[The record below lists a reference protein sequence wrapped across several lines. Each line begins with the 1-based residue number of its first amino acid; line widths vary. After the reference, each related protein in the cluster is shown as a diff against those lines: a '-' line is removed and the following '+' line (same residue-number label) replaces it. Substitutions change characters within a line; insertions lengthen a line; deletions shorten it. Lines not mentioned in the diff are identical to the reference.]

1 MASADGTMAS
11 TARGA
16 AAAASHRPPPM
27 TLSRLIAGHMRR
39 HWRPYAASAV
49 MLATIAVLTV
59 WIPRQVGH
67 VVDGLVAH
75 RLAGWALAGQLGLLV
90 LAGLVIYLLRV
101 GWRLALYK
109 TAYELGRDLR
119 ARLYAQLT
127 RQGPAFFHAQRT
139 GDLMAL
145 ATNDVDAIEMAAG
158 EALLA
163 AFDGTLTLVLVLGMM
178 TLGID
183 WRLGL
188 AALIPFPF
196 MAYAFWRISER
207 VHAAWADS
215 LTRFSA
221 LNQQVQDSL
230 AGVRTVRALG
240 LVQRSRQEF
249 GGLARSA
256 GEAAFQ
262 AQRWEAMFEPAVGL
276 SLTAAT
282 VIALGM
288 GAWLVGSEQIS
299 IGQLTAFTM
308 YLGQLIWP
316 MFAAGWVL
324 SLLERG
330 RAAWARLQPVLD
342 APEGLVDAGTRD
354 LPADATVR
362 WDDVDFQ
369 YPGMSTPALQQI
381 DLSVAPGRTLGIVGP
396 TGSGKSTLLRLL
408 LRQYEPTRGQVS
420 LGDAPAATLTLAAL
434 RRAVAW
440 VPQEPFLFSAS
451 VADNIA
457 LAQPGATREQV
468 VEVAGL
474 AAVHDDIERLPQGY
488 ETLVGERGVTLS
500 GGQRQRVA
508 IARALLAGSP
518 ILLLD
523 DALSAVDSGTETQ
536 ILDHWR
542 ALRQRHPERCLVVVS
557 HRLSAVME
565 ADEIVVL
572 KQGRIVERGRHEDLL
587 ALGGWYASQWRYQ
600 QLEASL
606 DAA

>member
-1 MASADGTMAS
+1 MS
-11 TARGA
+11 
-16 AAAASHRPPPM
+16 
-27 TLSRLIAGHMRR
+27 LSRLILGHIRG
-39 HWRPYAASAV
+39 HWRPYAASAL
-49 MLATIAVLTV
+49 MLSTIAVLTV

-67 VVDGLVAH
+67 VVDALVSH
-75 RLAGWALAGQLGLLV
+75 RIAGWDLIGQLGLLV
-90 LAGLVIYLLRV
+90 LAGLAIYLLRV
-101 GWRLALYK
+101 GWRLALFR
-109 TAYELGRDLR
+109 TAYELGRQLR
-119 ARLYAQLT
+119 MRLYAQLT
-127 RQGPAFFHAQRT
+127 NQGPAFFHAQRT

-163 AFDGTLTLVLVLGMM
+163 AFDGSLTLILVLGMM
-178 TLGID
+178 TIGVD

-188 AALIPFPF
+188 AALVPFPF
-196 MAYAFWRISER
+196 MAYAFWKISTRIHIASS
-207 VHAAWADS
+207 DS
-215 LTRFSA
+215 LKRFSA

-240 LVQRSRQEF
+240 LVRRSREQF
-249 GGLARSA
+249 GELAREA
-256 GEAAFQ
+256 GDAAYQ

-276 SLTAAT
+276 SLGAAT
-282 VIALGM
+282 VIALGV
-288 GAWLVGSEQIS
+288 GAWLVGTNVIS

-330 RAAWARLQPVLD
+330 RAAWSRLQPVLD
-342 APEGLVDAGTRD
+342 APVGLVDAGTRD
-354 LPADATVR
+354 MPAQADIA
-362 WDDVDFQ
+362 WDRVSFH
-369 YPGMSTPALQQI
+369 YPGMTQAALEDI
-381 DLSVAPGRTLGIVGP
+381 ALTLPPGRTLGIVGA

-408 LRQYEPTRGQVS
+408 LRQYEPDTGSVR
-420 LGDAPAATLTLAAL
+420 LGGLPAPEIRLDAL
-434 RRAVAW
+434 RRALAW

-457 LAQPGATREQV
+457 LARPDATREQIRA
-468 VEVAGL
+468 VAEL
-474 AAVHDDIERLPQGY
+474 AAVHDDIARLPQGY
-488 ETLVGERGVTLS
+488 DTLVGERGVTLS
-500 GGQRQRVA
+500 GGQRQRIA
-508 IARALLAGSP
+508 IARALLAEAP
-518 ILLLD
+518 VLLLD

-542 ALRQRHPERCLVVVS
+542 ELRQRHPERSLAVVS

-572 KQGRIVERGRHEDLL
+572 KQGRIVERGRHDELL
-587 ALGGWYASQWRYQ
+587 ALGGWYAGQWRYQ

>member
-1 MASADGTMAS
+1 MSLT
-11 TARGA
+11 
-16 AAAASHRPPPM
+16 
-27 TLSRLIAGHMRR
+27 RLIAGHIRG
-39 HWRPYAASAV
+39 HWRPYAASAL
-49 MLATIAVLTV
+49 MLSTIAVLTV

-67 VVDGLVAH
+67 VVDALVAH
-75 RLAGWALAGQLGLLV
+75 RLAGWDLIAQLGLLV
-90 LAGLVIYLLRV
+90 LAGLAIYLLRV
-101 GWRLALYK
+101 GWRLALFR
-109 TAYELGRDLR
+109 TAYELGRQLR
-119 ARLYAQLT
+119 TRLYAQLT

-163 AFDGTLTLVLVLGMM
+163 AFDGTLTLILVLGMM
-178 TLGID
+178 TLGVD

-188 AALIPFPF
+188 AALVPFPV
-196 MAYAFWRISER
+196 MAYAFWRISTQ
-207 VHAAWADS
+207 VHLAWSDS
-215 LTRFSA
+215 LSRFSA

-240 LVQRSRQEF
+240 LVRRSRAQF
-249 GGLARSA
+249 GELARDA
-256 GEAAFQ
+256 GAAAYQ

-276 SLTAAT
+276 SLGAAT
-282 VIALGM
+282 VIALGV
-288 GAWLVGSEQIS
+288 GAWLVGTELIT

-330 RAAWARLQPVLD
+330 RAAWSRLQPVLD
-342 APEGLVDAGTRD
+342 APAGLVDTGTREM
-354 LPADATVR
+354 PAHADIA
-362 WDDVDFQ
+362 WDRVSFR
-369 YPGMSTPALQQI
+369 YPGMAQPALEEI
-381 DLSVAPGRTLGIVGP
+381 ALTLPPGRTLGIVGA

-408 LRQYEPTRGQVS
+408 LRQYEPDAGSVR
-420 LGDAPAATLTLAAL
+420 LGGVPAPEIRLDAL
-434 RRAVAW
+434 RRALAW

-457 LAQPGATREQV
+457 LARPDATREQV
-468 VEVAGL
+468 IAVAEL
-474 AAVHDDIERLPQGY
+474 AAVHDDIARLPQGY

-508 IARALLAGSP
+508 IARALLAQAP
-518 ILLLD
+518 VLLLD

-542 ALRQRHPERCLVVVS
+542 ALRRRHPERSLAIVS

-572 KQGRIVERGRHEDLL
+572 RQGRIVERGRHEDLI
-587 ALGGWYASQWRYQ
+587 ALGGWYAGQWRYQ

>member
-1 MASADGTMAS
+1 MSLT
-11 TARGA
+11 
-16 AAAASHRPPPM
+16 
-27 TLSRLIAGHMRR
+27 RLIAGHIRG
-39 HWRPYAASAV
+39 HWRPYAASAL
-49 MLATIAVLTV
+49 MLSTIAVLTV

-67 VVDGLVAH
+67 VVDALVAH
-75 RLAGWALAGQLGLLV
+75 RLAGWDLIAQLGLLV
-90 LAGLVIYLLRV
+90 LAGLAIYLLRV
-101 GWRLALYK
+101 GWRLALFR
-109 TAYELGRDLR
+109 TAYELGRQLR
-119 ARLYAQLT
+119 TRLYAQLT

-163 AFDGTLTLVLVLGMM
+163 AFDGTLTLILVLGMM
-178 TLGID
+178 TIGVD

-188 AALIPFPF
+188 AALVPFPV
-196 MAYAFWRISER
+196 MAYAFWRISTQ
-207 VHAAWADS
+207 VHVAWSDS
-215 LTRFSA
+215 LSRFSA

-240 LVQRSRQEF
+240 LVRRSRAQF
-249 GGLARSA
+249 GELARNA
-256 GEAAFQ
+256 GAAAYQ

-276 SLTAAT
+276 SLGAAT
-282 VIALGM
+282 VIALGV
-288 GAWLVGSEQIS
+288 GAWLVGTELIT

-330 RAAWARLQPVLD
+330 RAAWSRLQPVLD
-342 APEGLVDAGTRD
+342 APAGLVDTGTREM
-354 LPADATVR
+354 PAHADIA
-362 WDDVDFQ
+362 WDRVSFR
-369 YPGMSTPALQQI
+369 YPGMAQPALEEI
-381 DLSVAPGRTLGIVGP
+381 ALTLPPGRTLGIVGA

-408 LRQYEPTRGQVS
+408 LRQYEPDAGSVR
-420 LGDAPAATLTLAAL
+420 LGGVPAPEIRLDAL
-434 RRAVAW
+434 RRALAW

-457 LAQPGATREQV
+457 LARPDATREQV
-468 VEVAGL
+468 IAVAEL
-474 AAVHDDIERLPQGY
+474 AAVHDDIARLPQGY

-508 IARALLAGSP
+508 IARALLAQAP
-518 ILLLD
+518 VLLLD

-542 ALRQRHPERCLVVVS
+542 ALRRRHPERSLAIVS

-572 KQGRIVERGRHEDLL
+572 RQGRIVERGRHEDLL
-587 ALGGWYASQWRYQ
+587 ALGGWYAGQWRYQ

>member
-1 MASADGTMAS
+1 MSS
-11 TARGA
+11 
-16 AAAASHRPPPM
+16 S
-27 TLSRLIAGHMRR
+27 LSRLILGHIRG
-39 HWRPYAASAV
+39 HWRPYAASAL
-49 MLATIAVLTV
+49 MLSTIAVLTV

-67 VVDGLVAH
+67 VVDALVSH
-75 RLAGWALAGQLGLLV
+75 RLAGWHLIGQLGLLV
-90 LAGLVIYLLRV
+90 LAGLAIYLLRV
-101 GWRLALYK
+101 GWRLALFR
-109 TAYELGRDLR
+109 TAYELGRQLR
-119 ARLYAQLT
+119 MRLYAQLT
-127 RQGPAFFHAQRT
+127 NQGPAFFHAQRT

-163 AFDGTLTLVLVLGMM
+163 AFDGSLTLVLVLGMM
-178 TLGID
+178 TISVD

-188 AALIPFPF
+188 AALVPFPL
-196 MAYAFWRISER
+196 MAYAFWRISSR
-207 VHAAWADS
+207 IHVASADS
-215 LTRFSA
+215 LKRFST

-240 LVQRSRQEF
+240 LVRRSREQF
-249 GGLARSA
+249 GELAREA
-256 GEAAFQ
+256 GDAAYQ

-276 SLTAAT
+276 SLGAAT
-282 VIALGM
+282 VIALGV
-288 GAWLVGSEQIS
+288 GAWLVGTDVIS

-330 RAAWARLQPVLD
+330 RAAWSRLQPVLD
-342 APEGLVDAGTRD
+342 APVSLVDTGTREVPAHAD
-354 LPADATVR
+354 LA
-362 WDDVDFQ
+362 WDQVSFR
-369 YPGMSTPALQQI
+369 YPGMAQSTLEDIALT
-381 DLSVAPGRTLGIVGP
+381 LPPGRTLGIVGA

-408 LRQYEPTRGQVS
+408 LRQYEPDAGTVR
-420 LGDAPAATLTLAAL
+420 LGGIPAPEIRLAAL
-434 RRAVAW
+434 RRTLAW

-457 LAQPGATREQV
+457 LARPDATREQIRA
-468 VEVAGL
+468 VAEL
-474 AAVHDDIERLPQGY
+474 AAVHDDITRLPQAY
-488 ETLVGERGVTLS
+488 DTLVGERGVTLS
-500 GGQRQRVA
+500 GGQRQRIA
-508 IARALLAGSP
+508 IARALLAEAP
-518 ILLLD
+518 VLLLD

-542 ALRQRHPERCLVVVS
+542 ALRQRHPERSLAVVS

-572 KQGRIVERGRHEDLL
+572 KQGRIVERGRHDELL
-587 ALGGWYASQWRYQ
+587 ALGGWYAGQWRYQ

>member
-1 MASADGTMAS
+1 MSLT
-11 TARGA
+11 
-16 AAAASHRPPPM
+16 
-27 TLSRLIAGHMRR
+27 RLIAGHIRG
-39 HWRPYAASAV
+39 HWRPYAASAL
-49 MLATIAVLTV
+49 MLSTIAVLTV

-67 VVDGLVAH
+67 VVDALVAH
-75 RLAGWALAGQLGLLV
+75 RLAGWDLIAQLGLLV
-90 LAGLVIYLLRV
+90 LAGLAIYLLRV
-101 GWRLALYK
+101 GWRLALFR
-109 TAYELGRDLR
+109 TAYELGRQLR
-119 ARLYAQLT
+119 TRLYAQLT

-163 AFDGTLTLVLVLGMM
+163 AFDGTLTLILVLGMM
-178 TLGID
+178 TIGVD

-188 AALIPFPF
+188 AALVPFPF
-196 MAYAFWRISER
+196 MAYAFWRISTQ
-207 VHAAWADS
+207 VHVAWSDS
-215 LTRFSA
+215 LSRFSA

-240 LVQRSRQEF
+240 LVRRSRAQF
-249 GGLARSA
+249 GELARDA
-256 GEAAFQ
+256 GTAAYQ

-276 SLTAAT
+276 SLGAAT
-282 VIALGM
+282 VIALGV
-288 GAWLVGSEQIS
+288 GAWLVGTELIT

-330 RAAWARLQPVLD
+330 RAAWSRLQPVLD
-342 APEGLVDAGTRD
+342 APAGLVDTGTREM
-354 LPADATVR
+354 PAHADIA
-362 WDDVDFQ
+362 WDRVSFR
-369 YPGMSTPALQQI
+369 YPGMAQPALEEI
-381 DLSVAPGRTLGIVGP
+381 ALTLPPGRTLGIVGA

-408 LRQYEPTRGQVS
+408 LRQYEPDAGSVR
-420 LGDAPAATLTLAAL
+420 LGGVPAPEIRLDAL
-434 RRAVAW
+434 RRALAW

-457 LAQPGATREQV
+457 LARPDATREQV
-468 VEVAGL
+468 IAVAEL
-474 AAVHDDIERLPQGY
+474 AAVHDDIARLPQGY

-508 IARALLAGSP
+508 IARALLAQAP
-518 ILLLD
+518 VLLLD

-542 ALRQRHPERCLVVVS
+542 ALRRRHPERSLAIVS

-572 KQGRIVERGRHEDLL
+572 RQGRIVERGRHEDLI
-587 ALGGWYASQWRYQ
+587 ALSGWYAGQWRYQ

>member
-1 MASADGTMAS
+1 MSS
-11 TARGA
+11 
-16 AAAASHRPPPM
+16 S
-27 TLSRLIAGHMRR
+27 LSRLILGHIRG
-39 HWRPYAASAV
+39 HWRPYAASAL
-49 MLATIAVLTV
+49 MLSTIAVFTV

-67 VVDGLVAH
+67 VVDALVSH
-75 RLAGWALAGQLGLLV
+75 RLAGWDLVGQLGLLV
-90 LAGLVIYLLRV
+90 LAGLAIYLLRV
-101 GWRLALYK
+101 GWRLALFR
-109 TAYELGRDLR
+109 TAYELGRQLR
-119 ARLYAQLT
+119 MRLYAQLT
-127 RQGPAFFHAQRT
+127 NQGPAFFHAQRT

-163 AFDGTLTLVLVLGMM
+163 AFDGSLTLVLVLGMM
-178 TLGID
+178 TISVD

-188 AALIPFPF
+188 AALVPFPL
-196 MAYAFWRISER
+196 MAYAFWRISSR
-207 VHAAWADS
+207 IHVASADS
-215 LTRFSA
+215 LKRFST

-240 LVQRSRQEF
+240 LVRRSREQF
-249 GGLARSA
+249 GELAREA
-256 GEAAFQ
+256 GDASFQ

-276 SLTAAT
+276 SLGAAT
-282 VIALGM
+282 VITLGV
-288 GAWLVGSEQIS
+288 GAWLVGTNVIS

-330 RAAWARLQPVLD
+330 RAAWSRLQPVLD
-342 APEGLVDAGTRD
+342 APVSLVDTGTRD
-354 LPADATVR
+354 LPAIADIA
-362 WDDVDFQ
+362 WDRVSFR
-369 YPGMSTPALQQI
+369 YPGMAQPTLEDIALT
-381 DLSVAPGRTLGIVGP
+381 LPPGRTLGIVGA

-408 LRQYEPTRGQVS
+408 LRQYEPDAGAVR
-420 LGDAPAATLTLAAL
+420 LGGIAAPEIRLAAL
-434 RRAVAW
+434 RRTLAW

-457 LAQPGATREQV
+457 LARPDATREQIRA
-468 VEVAGL
+468 VAEL
-474 AAVHDDIERLPQGY
+474 AAVHDDITRLPQAY
-488 ETLVGERGVTLS
+488 DTLVGERGVTLS
-500 GGQRQRVA
+500 GGQRQRIA
-508 IARALLAGSP
+508 IARALLAEAP
-518 ILLLD
+518 VLLLD

-542 ALRQRHPERCLVVVS
+542 ELRALHPERSLAVVS

-572 KQGRIVERGRHEDLL
+572 KQGRIVERGRHDELL
-587 ALGGWYASQWRYQ
+587 ALGGWYAGQWRYQ

>member
-1 MASADGTMAS
+1 MSLT
-11 TARGA
+11 
-16 AAAASHRPPPM
+16 
-27 TLSRLIAGHMRR
+27 RLIVGHIRG
-39 HWRPYAASAV
+39 HWRPYVASAL

-59 WIPRQVGH
+59 WIPRHVGH
-67 VVDGLVAH
+67 VVDLLVS
-75 RLAGWALAGQLGLLV
+75 RRIGGWELIGQLGLLV
-90 LAGLVIYLLRV
+90 LAGLAIYLLRV
-101 GWRLALYK
+101 GWRLALFA
-109 TAYELGRDLR
+109 TAYELGRQLR
-119 ARLYAQLT
+119 TRLYATLT
-127 RQGPAFFHAQRT
+127 RQGPAFFHSHAT

-163 AFDGTLTLVLVLGMM
+163 AFDGTLTLILVLGMM

-196 MAYAFWRISER
+196 MAYAFWRISNH
-207 VHAAWADS
+207 VHVAWADS
-215 LTRFSA
+215 LKRFSA

-240 LVQRSRQEF
+240 LIRRSREQF
-249 GGLARSA
+249 GELAREA
-256 GEAAFQ
+256 GGAAYQ
-262 AQRWEAMFEPAVGL
+262 AQRWEAMFEPTVGL
-276 SLTAAT
+276 SLSAAT
-282 VIALGM
+282 VIALGA
-288 GAWLVGSEQIS
+288 GAWLVGTNVIS

-330 RAAWARLQPVLD
+330 RAAWTRLHPVLE
-342 APEGLVDAGTRD
+342 APDGLVDTGTRD
-354 LPADATVR
+354 MPAQADISWDAVSFR
-362 WDDVDFQ
+362 
-369 YPGMSTPALQQI
+369 YPGMTQPALEDI
-381 DLSVAPGRTLGIVGP
+381 TLTLAPGRTLGIVGA

-408 LRQYEPTRGQVS
+408 LRQYEPSAGTVR
-420 LGDAPAATLTLAAL
+420 LGGVPAGEIRLDAL
-434 RRAVAW
+434 RRALAW

-457 LAQPGATREQV
+457 LARPDATREQV
-468 VEVAGL
+468 MEMAEL
-474 AAVHDDIERLPQGY
+474 AAVHEDIARLPQGY
-488 ETLVGERGVTLS
+488 DTLVGERGVTLS

-508 IARALLAGSP
+508 IARALLAGAP

-536 ILDHWR
+536 ILEHWR
-542 ALRQRHPERCLVVVS
+542 ELRQRHPERSLAVVS
-557 HRLSAVME
+557 HRLSAVMD

-572 KQGRIVERGRHEDLL
+572 KQGRIVERGRHDELI
-587 ALGGWYASQWRYQ
+587 ARGGWYAGQWRYQ

>member
-1 MASADGTMAS
+1 MSS
-11 TARGA
+11 
-16 AAAASHRPPPM
+16 S
-27 TLSRLIAGHMRR
+27 LSRLILGHIRG
-39 HWRPYAASAV
+39 HWRPYAASAL
-49 MLATIAVLTV
+49 MLSTIAVLTV

-67 VVDGLVAH
+67 VVDALVSH
-75 RLAGWALAGQLGLLV
+75 RIAGWDLVGQLGLLV
-90 LAGLVIYLLRV
+90 LAGLAIYLLRV
-101 GWRLALYK
+101 GWRLALFR
-109 TAYELGRDLR
+109 TAYELGRQLR
-119 ARLYAQLT
+119 MRLYAQLT
-127 RQGPAFFHAQRT
+127 NQGPAFFHAQRT

-163 AFDGTLTLVLVLGMM
+163 AFDGSLTLVLVLGMM
-178 TLGID
+178 TISVD

-188 AALIPFPF
+188 AALVPFPL
-196 MAYAFWRISER
+196 MAYAFWRISTR
-207 VHAAWADS
+207 IHVASADS
-215 LTRFSA
+215 LKRFSA

-240 LVQRSRQEF
+240 LVRRSREQF
-249 GGLARSA
+249 GELAREA
-256 GEAAFQ
+256 GDASFQ

-276 SLTAAT
+276 SLGAAT
-282 VIALGM
+282 VIALGV
-288 GAWLVGSEQIS
+288 GAWLVGTNVIS

-330 RAAWARLQPVLD
+330 RAAWSRLQPVLD
-342 APEGLVDAGTRD
+342 APASLVDTGMRD
-354 LPADATVR
+354 LPADADIA
-362 WDDVDFQ
+362 WDRVSFR
-369 YPGMSTPALQQI
+369 YPGMAQPTLEDIALT
-381 DLSVAPGRTLGIVGP
+381 LPPGRTLGIVGA

-408 LRQYEPTRGQVS
+408 LRQYEPDAGAVR
-420 LGDAPAATLTLAAL
+420 LGGVPAPEIRLAAL
-434 RRAVAW
+434 RRALAW

-457 LAQPGATREQV
+457 LARPDATREQIRA
-468 VEVAGL
+468 VAEL
-474 AAVHDDIERLPQGY
+474 AAVHDDSARLPQAY
-488 ETLVGERGVTLS
+488 DTLVGERGVTLS
-500 GGQRQRVA
+500 GGQRQRIA
-508 IARALLAGSP
+508 IARALLAEAP
-518 ILLLD
+518 VLLLD

-542 ALRQRHPERCLVVVS
+542 ELRQRHPERSLAVVS

-572 KQGRIVERGRHEDLL
+572 KQGRIVERGRHDELL
-587 ALGGWYASQWRYQ
+587 ALGGWYAGQWRYQ

>member
-1 MASADGTMAS
+1 MSS
-11 TARGA
+11 
-16 AAAASHRPPPM
+16 S
-27 TLSRLIAGHMRR
+27 LSRLILGHIRG
-39 HWRPYAASAV
+39 HWRPYAASAL
-49 MLATIAVLTV
+49 MLSTIAVLTV

-67 VVDGLVAH
+67 VVDALVLH
-75 RLAGWALAGQLGLLV
+75 RLAGWDLAGQLGLLV
-90 LAGLVIYLLRV
+90 LAGLAIYLLRV
-101 GWRLALYK
+101 GWRLALFR
-109 TAYELGRDLR
+109 TAYELGRQLR
-119 ARLYAQLT
+119 MRLYAQLT
-127 RQGPAFFHAQRT
+127 NQGPAFFHAQRT

-145 ATNDVDAIEMAAG
+145 ASNDVDAIEMAAG

-163 AFDGTLTLVLVLGMM
+163 AFDGSLTLILVLGMM
-178 TLGID
+178 TISVD

-188 AALIPFPF
+188 AALVPFPL
-196 MAYAFWRISER
+196 MAYAFWRISSR
-207 VHAAWADS
+207 IHVASADS
-215 LTRFSA
+215 LKRFST

-240 LVQRSRQEF
+240 LVRRSREQF
-249 GGLARSA
+249 GELAREA
-256 GEAAFQ
+256 GDAAFQ

-276 SLTAAT
+276 SLGAAT
-282 VIALGM
+282 VIALGV
-288 GAWLVGSEQIS
+288 GAWLVGTDAIS

-330 RAAWARLQPVLD
+330 RAAWSRLHPVLE
-342 APEGLVDAGTRD
+342 APVGLVDTGTRD
-354 LPADATVR
+354 MPPHADIT
-362 WDDVDFQ
+362 WDRVSFR
-369 YPGMSTPALQQI
+369 YPGVTQPTLEDIALT
-381 DLSVAPGRTLGIVGP
+381 LPPGRTLGIVGA

-408 LRQYEPTRGQVS
+408 LRQYEPDAGAVR
-420 LGDAPAATLTLAAL
+420 LGGLPAPEIRLDAL
-434 RRAVAW
+434 RRTLAW

-451 VADNIA
+451 IADNIA
-457 LAQPGATREQV
+457 LARPDATREQV
-468 VEVAGL
+468 LAVAEL
-474 AAVHDDIERLPQGY
+474 AAVHEDIARLPQGY

-508 IARALLAGSP
+508 IARALLAEAP
-518 ILLLD
+518 VLLLD

-542 ALRQRHPERCLVVVS
+542 ELRQRHPERSLAVVS

-572 KQGRIVERGRHEDLL
+572 KQGRIVERGRHEELL
-587 ALGGWYASQWRYQ
+587 ALGGWYAGQWRYQ

>member
-1 MASADGTMAS
+1 MSS
-11 TARGA
+11 
-16 AAAASHRPPPM
+16 S
-27 TLSRLIAGHMRR
+27 LSRLIVGHIRG
-39 HWRPYAASAV
+39 HWRPYAASAL
-49 MLATIAVLTV
+49 MLSTIAVLTV

-67 VVDGLVAH
+67 VVDALVSH
-75 RLAGWALAGQLGLLV
+75 RLAGWDLIGQLGLLV
-90 LAGLVIYLLRV
+90 LAGLAIYLLRV
-101 GWRLALYK
+101 GWRLALFR
-109 TAYELGRDLR
+109 TAYELGRQLR
-119 ARLYAQLT
+119 MRLYAQLT
-127 RQGPAFFHAQRT
+127 NQGPAFFHAQRT

-163 AFDGTLTLVLVLGMM
+163 AFDGSLTLILVLGMM
-178 TLGID
+178 TIGVD

-188 AALIPFPF
+188 AALVPFPF
-196 MAYAFWRISER
+196 MAYAFWRISTR
-207 VHAAWADS
+207 IHVASSDT
-215 LTRFSA
+215 LKRFSA

-240 LVQRSRQEF
+240 LVRRSREQF
-249 GGLARSA
+249 GDLARDA
-256 GEAAFQ
+256 GDAAYQ

-276 SLTAAT
+276 SLGAAT
-282 VIALGM
+282 VIALGV
-288 GAWLVGSEQIS
+288 GAWLVGTDVIS

-330 RAAWARLQPVLD
+330 RAAWSRLQPVLD
-342 APEGLVDAGTRD
+342 APVSLVNTGTSDVPAHAGITWEHVSFR
-354 LPADATVR
+354 
-362 WDDVDFQ
+362 
-369 YPGMSTPALQQI
+369 YPGMTQPTLEDIALT
-381 DLSVAPGRTLGIVGP
+381 LPPGRTLGIVGA

-408 LRQYEPTRGQVS
+408 LRQYEPDAGTVR
-420 LGDAPAATLTLAAL
+420 LGGIPAPQIRLEAL
-434 RRAVAW
+434 RRALAW

-457 LAQPGATREQV
+457 LARPDATREQILA
-468 VEVAGL
+468 VAEL
-474 AAVHDDIERLPQGY
+474 AAVHDDIARLPLGY
-488 ETLVGERGVTLS
+488 DTLVGERGVTLS
-500 GGQRQRVA
+500 GGQRQRIA
-508 IARALLAGSP
+508 IARALLAEAP
-518 ILLLD
+518 VLLLD

-542 ALRQRHPERCLVVVS
+542 ELRQRHPERSLAVVS

-572 KQGRIVERGRHEDLL
+572 KQGRIVERGRHEELL
-587 ALGGWYASQWRYQ
+587 TLGGWYAGQWRYQ

>member
-1 MASADGTMAS
+1 MRRHMSAAMSLT
-11 TARGA
+11 
-16 AAAASHRPPPM
+16 
-27 TLSRLIAGHMRR
+27 RLIAGHIRG
-39 HWRPYAASAV
+39 HWRPYVASAL
-49 MLATIAVLTV
+49 MLSTIAVLTV

-67 VVDGLVAH
+67 VVDALVAH
-75 RLAGWALAGQLGLLV
+75 RLAGWDLIRQLGLLV
-90 LAGLVIYLLRV
+90 LAGAAIYLLRV
-101 GWRLALYK
+101 GWRLALFR
-109 TAYELGRDLR
+109 TAYELGRQLR
-119 ARLYAQLT
+119 TRLYAQLT

-163 AFDGTLTLVLVLGMM
+163 AFDGTLTLILVLGMM
-178 TLGID
+178 TISVD

-188 AALIPFPF
+188 AALVPFPF
-196 MAYAFWRISER
+196 MAYAFWRISSRIHVASAE
-207 VHAAWADS
+207 S
-215 LTRFSA
+215 LKRFST

-240 LVQRSRQEF
+240 LVRRSREQF
-249 GGLARSA
+249 GELARDA
-256 GEAAFQ
+256 GAAAYQ

-276 SLTAAT
+276 SLGAAT

-288 GAWLVGSEQIS
+288 GAWLVGTNLIS

-330 RAAWARLQPVLD
+330 RAAWTRLQPVLD
-342 APEGLVDAGTRD
+342 APAGLVDTGTRD
-354 LPADATVR
+354 VPSHAELH
-362 WDDVDFQ
+362 WDQVSFR
-369 YPGMSTPALQQI
+369 YPGMTQPALEDI
-381 DLSVAPGRTLGIVGP
+381 ALTLPPGRTLGIVGA

-408 LRQYEPTRGQVS
+408 LRQYEPDAGTVR
-420 LGDAPAATLTLAAL
+420 LGGVPAPEIRLDAL
-434 RRAVAW
+434 RRALAW

-457 LAQPGATREQV
+457 LARPEATRDEILA
-468 VEVAGL
+468 VAEL
-474 AAVHDDIERLPQGY
+474 AAVHEDILRLPQGY
-488 ETLVGERGVTLS
+488 DTLVGERGVTLS

-508 IARALLAGSP
+508 IARALLAGAP

-542 ALRQRHPERCLVVVS
+542 ELRARHPERSLAVVS

-572 KQGRIVERGRHEDLL
+572 RQGRIVERGRHEALL

>member
-1 MASADGTMAS
+1 MSS
-11 TARGA
+11 
-16 AAAASHRPPPM
+16 
-27 TLSRLIAGHMRR
+27 TLSRLILGHIRG
-39 HWRPYAASAV
+39 HWRPYAASAL
-49 MLATIAVLTV
+49 MLSTIAVLTV

-67 VVDGLVAH
+67 VVDALVAH
-75 RLAGWALAGQLGLLV
+75 RLAGWDLVGQLGLLV
-90 LAGLVIYLLRV
+90 LAGLAIYLLRV
-101 GWRLALYK
+101 GWRLALFR
-109 TAYELGRDLR
+109 TAYELGRQLR
-119 ARLYAQLT
+119 MRLYAQLT
-127 RQGPAFFHAQRT
+127 NQGPAFFHAQRT

-163 AFDGTLTLVLVLGMM
+163 AFDGSLTLILVLGMM
-178 TLGID
+178 TISVD

-188 AALIPFPF
+188 AALVPFPL
-196 MAYAFWRISER
+196 MAYAFWRISSR
-207 VHAAWADS
+207 IHVASADS
-215 LTRFSA
+215 LKRFST

-240 LVQRSRQEF
+240 LVRRSREQF
-249 GGLARSA
+249 GELAREA
-256 GEAAFQ
+256 GDASFQ

-276 SLTAAT
+276 SLGAAT
-282 VIALGM
+282 VIALGV
-288 GAWLVGSEQIS
+288 GAWLVGANVIS

-330 RAAWARLQPVLD
+330 RAAWSRLQPVLD
-342 APEGLVDAGTRD
+342 APVSLVDTGHRD
-354 LPADATVR
+354 LPAHADIA
-362 WDDVDFQ
+362 WDRVAFR
-369 YPGMSTPALQQI
+369 YPGMSQPTLEDIALT
-381 DLSVAPGRTLGIVGP
+381 LPPGRTLGIVGA

-408 LRQYEPTRGQVS
+408 LRQYDPDAGTVR
-420 LGDAPAATLTLAAL
+420 LGGIPAPEIRLAAL
-434 RRAVAW
+434 RRTLAW

-457 LAQPGATREQV
+457 LARPDATREQIRA
-468 VEVAGL
+468 VAEL
-474 AAVHDDIERLPQGY
+474 AAVHDDIARLPQAY
-488 ETLVGERGVTLS
+488 DTLVGERGVTLS
-500 GGQRQRVA
+500 GGQRQRIA
-508 IARALLAGSP
+508 IARALLAEAP
-518 ILLLD
+518 VLLLD

-542 ALRQRHPERCLVVVS
+542 ELRQRHPERSLAVVS

-572 KQGRIVERGRHEDLL
+572 KQGRIVERGRHDELL
-587 ALGGWYASQWRYQ
+587 ALGGWYAGQWRYQ

>member
-1 MASADGTMAS
+1 MSS
-11 TARGA
+11 
-16 AAAASHRPPPM
+16 
-27 TLSRLIAGHMRR
+27 TLSRLILGHIRG
-39 HWRPYAASAV
+39 HWRPYAASAL
-49 MLATIAVLTV
+49 MLSTIAVLTV

-67 VVDGLVAH
+67 VVDALVAH
-75 RLAGWALAGQLGLLV
+75 RLAGWDLVGQLGLLV
-90 LAGLVIYLLRV
+90 LAGLAIYLLRV
-101 GWRLALYK
+101 GWRLALFR
-109 TAYELGRDLR
+109 TAYELGRQLR
-119 ARLYAQLT
+119 MRLYAQLT
-127 RQGPAFFHAQRT
+127 NQGPAFFHAQRT

-163 AFDGTLTLVLVLGMM
+163 AFDGSLTLILVLGMM
-178 TLGID
+178 TISVD

-188 AALIPFPF
+188 AALVPFPL
-196 MAYAFWRISER
+196 MAYAFWRISSR
-207 VHAAWADS
+207 IHVASADS
-215 LTRFSA
+215 LKRFST

-240 LVQRSRQEF
+240 LVRRSREQF
-249 GGLARSA
+249 GELAREA
-256 GEAAFQ
+256 GDASFQ

-276 SLTAAT
+276 SLGAAT
-282 VIALGM
+282 VIALGV
-288 GAWLVGSEQIS
+288 GAWLVGANVIS

-330 RAAWARLQPVLD
+330 RAAWSRLQPVLD
-342 APEGLVDAGTRD
+342 APVSLVDTGHRD
-354 LPADATVR
+354 LPAHADIA
-362 WDDVDFQ
+362 WDRVAFR
-369 YPGMSTPALQQI
+369 YPGMSQPTLEDIALT
-381 DLSVAPGRTLGIVGP
+381 LPPGRTLGIVGA

-408 LRQYEPTRGQVS
+408 LRQYEPDAGTVR
-420 LGDAPAATLTLAAL
+420 LGGIPAPEIRLAAL
-434 RRAVAW
+434 RRTLAW

-457 LAQPGATREQV
+457 LARPDATREQIRA
-468 VEVAGL
+468 VAEL
-474 AAVHDDIERLPQGY
+474 AAVHDDIARLPQAY
-488 ETLVGERGVTLS
+488 DTLVGERGVTLS
-500 GGQRQRVA
+500 GGQRQRIA
-508 IARALLAGSP
+508 IARALLAEAP
-518 ILLLD
+518 VLLLD

-542 ALRQRHPERCLVVVS
+542 ELRQRHPERSLAVVS

-572 KQGRIVERGRHEDLL
+572 KQGRIVERGRHDELL
-587 ALGGWYASQWRYQ
+587 ALGGWYAGQWRYQ

>member
-1 MASADGTMAS
+1 MSS
-11 TARGA
+11 
-16 AAAASHRPPPM
+16 S
-27 TLSRLIAGHMRR
+27 LSRLILGHIRG
-39 HWRPYAASAV
+39 HWRPYAASAL
-49 MLATIAVLTV
+49 MLSTIAVLTV

-67 VVDGLVAH
+67 VVDALVSH
-75 RLAGWALAGQLGLLV
+75 RIAGWDLLGQLGLLV
-90 LAGLVIYLLRV
+90 LAGLSIYLLRV
-101 GWRLALYK
+101 GWRLALFR
-109 TAYELGRDLR
+109 TAYELGRQLR
-119 ARLYAQLT
+119 MRLYAQLT
-127 RQGPAFFHAQRT
+127 NQGPTFFHAQRT

-163 AFDGTLTLVLVLGMM
+163 AFDGSLTLVLVLGMM
-178 TLGID
+178 TISVD

-188 AALIPFPF
+188 AALVPFPL
-196 MAYAFWRISER
+196 MAYAFWRISSR
-207 VHAAWADS
+207 IHVASADS
-215 LTRFSA
+215 LKRFST

-240 LVQRSRQEF
+240 LVRRSREQF
-249 GGLARSA
+249 GELAREA
-256 GEAAFQ
+256 GDASFQ

-276 SLTAAT
+276 SLGAAT
-282 VIALGM
+282 VIALGA
-288 GAWLVGSEQIS
+288 GAWLVGTNVIS

-330 RAAWARLQPVLD
+330 RAAWSRLQPVLD
-342 APEGLVDAGTRD
+342 APVSLVDTGTTD
-354 LPADATVR
+354 VPAHADIT
-362 WDDVDFQ
+362 WDHVSFH
-369 YPGMSTPALQQI
+369 YPGMTKAALEDI
-381 DLSVAPGRTLGIVGP
+381 ALTLPPGRTLGIVGA

-408 LRQYEPTRGQVS
+408 LRQYEPDSGTVR
-420 LGDAPAATLTLAAL
+420 LGGVPAPEIRLDAL
-434 RRAVAW
+434 RRTLAW

-457 LAQPGATREQV
+457 LARPDATREQV
-468 VEVAGL
+468 LAVAGL
-474 AAVHDDIERLPQGY
+474 AAVHDDITRLPQGY

-508 IARALLAGSP
+508 IARALLAEAP
-518 ILLLD
+518 VLLLD

-542 ALRQRHPERCLVVVS
+542 ELRQRHPERSLAVVS

-572 KQGRIVERGRHEDLL
+572 KQGRIVERGRHDELL
-587 ALGGWYASQWRYQ
+587 ALGGWYAGQWRYQ

>member
-1 MASADGTMAS
+1 MSLT
-11 TARGA
+11 
-16 AAAASHRPPPM
+16 
-27 TLSRLIAGHMRR
+27 RLIAGHIRG
-39 HWRPYAASAV
+39 HWRPYAASAL
-49 MLATIAVLTV
+49 MLSTIAVLTV

-67 VVDGLVAH
+67 VVDALVAH
-75 RLAGWALAGQLGLLV
+75 RLAGWDLIAQLGLLV
-90 LAGLVIYLLRV
+90 LAGLAIYLLRV
-101 GWRLALYK
+101 GWRLALFR
-109 TAYELGRDLR
+109 TAYELGRQLR
-119 ARLYAQLT
+119 TRLYAQLT

-163 AFDGTLTLVLVLGMM
+163 AFDGSLTLILVLGMM
-178 TLGID
+178 TIGVD

-188 AALIPFPF
+188 AALVPFPF
-196 MAYAFWRISER
+196 MAYAFWRISTQ
-207 VHAAWADS
+207 VHKAWSDS
-215 LTRFSA
+215 LSRFSA

-240 LVQRSRQEF
+240 LVRRSREQF
-249 GGLARSA
+249 GELARDA
-256 GEAAFQ
+256 GAAAYQ

-276 SLTAAT
+276 SLGAAT
-282 VIALGM
+282 VIALGV
-288 GAWLVGSEQIS
+288 GAWLVGTERIS

-330 RAAWARLQPVLD
+330 RAAWTRLQPVLD
-342 APEGLVDAGTRD
+342 APAGLVDTGTREMPAHAD
-354 LPADATVR
+354 LA
-362 WDDVDFQ
+362 WDQVSFQ
-369 YPGMSTPALQQI
+369 YPGMSHPALQDI
-381 DLSVAPGRTLGIVGP
+381 VLTLPPGRTLGIVGA

-408 LRQYEPTRGQVS
+408 LRQYEPDAGAVR
-420 LGDAPAATLTLAAL
+420 LGGVPAPEIRLDAL
-434 RRAVAW
+434 RRGLAW

-457 LAQPGATREQV
+457 LARPDATREQILA
-468 VEVAGL
+468 VAEL
-474 AAVHDDIERLPQGY
+474 AAVHDDIARLPQGY
-488 ETLVGERGVTLS
+488 DTLVGERGVTLS

-508 IARALLAGSP
+508 IARALLAQAP
-518 ILLLD
+518 VLLLD

-542 ALRQRHPERCLVVVS
+542 ELRERHPERSLAIVS

-572 KQGRIVERGRHEDLL
+572 KQGRIVERGRHEDLI
-587 ALGGWYASQWRYQ
+587 ALGGWYAGQWRYQ

>member
-1 MASADGTMAS
+1 MSLT
-11 TARGA
+11 
-16 AAAASHRPPPM
+16 
-27 TLSRLIAGHMRR
+27 RLIAGHIRG
-39 HWRPYAASAV
+39 HWRPYAASAL
-49 MLATIAVLTV
+49 MLSTIAILTV

-67 VVDGLVAH
+67 VVDALVAH
-75 RLAGWALAGQLGLLV
+75 RIAGWDLLRELGLLV

-101 GWRLALYK
+101 GWRLALYR
-109 TAYELGRDLR
+109 TAYELGRQLR
-119 ARLYAQLT
+119 TRLYAQLT
-127 RQGPAFFHAQRT
+127 RQGPTFFHAQRT

-163 AFDGTLTLVLVLGMM
+163 AFDGSLTLMLVLAMM

-188 AALIPFPF
+188 AALIPFPL
-196 MAYAFWRISER
+196 MAYAFWRISNH
-207 VHAAWADS
+207 VHVASADS
-215 LTRFSA
+215 LKRFSS

-240 LVQRSRQEF
+240 LVGRSRAQFSELAQE
-249 GGLARSA
+249 A
-256 GEAAFQ
+256 GTATFQ

-282 VIALGM
+282 VIALGV
-288 GAWLVGSEQIS
+288 GAWLVGTNVIS

-330 RAAWARLQPVLD
+330 RAAWSRLHPVLE
-342 APEGLVDAGTRD
+342 APPGLVDTGTRD
-354 LPADATVR
+354 VPAQADIA
-362 WDDVDFQ
+362 WDSIDFH
-369 YPGMSTPALQQI
+369 YPGMSRPALRDIQ
-381 DLSVAPGRTLGIVGP
+381 LALAPGRTLGIVGA

-408 LRQYEPTRGQVS
+408 LRQYEPNVGTVRVGG
-420 LGDAPAATLTLAAL
+420 LAAPEIRLEAL
-434 RRAVAW
+434 RRALAW

-451 VADNIA
+451 VAENIA
-457 LAQPGATREQV
+457 LARPEATREQIM
-468 VEVAGL
+468 EMAEL
-474 AAVHDDIERLPQGY
+474 AAVHDDIAQLPQGY
-488 ETLVGERGVTLS
+488 DTLVGERGVTLS

-508 IARALLAGSP
+508 IARALLAGAP
-518 ILLLD
+518 VLLLD

-542 ALRQRHPERCLVVVS
+542 ALRLRHPERSLVVVS

-565 ADEIVVL
+565 ADEVVVL
-572 KQGRIVERGRHEDLL
+572 REGRIVERGRHEDLL

>member
-1 MASADGTMAS
+1 MSLT
-11 TARGA
+11 
-16 AAAASHRPPPM
+16 
-27 TLSRLIAGHMRR
+27 RLIAGHIRG
-39 HWRPYAASAV
+39 HWRPYAASAL
-49 MLATIAVLTV
+49 MLSTIAVLTV

-67 VVDGLVAH
+67 VVDALVSH
-75 RLAGWALAGQLGLLV
+75 RLAGWDLVGQLGLLV
-90 LAGLVIYLLRV
+90 LAGLAIYLLRV
-101 GWRLALYK
+101 GWRLALFA
-109 TAYELGRDLR
+109 TAYELGRTLR
-119 ARLYAQLT
+119 MRLYAQLT
-127 RQGPAFFHAQRT
+127 RQGPTFFHAQRT

-163 AFDGTLTLVLVLGMM
+163 AFDGTLTLILVLGMM

-196 MAYAFWRISER
+196 MAYAFWRISNH
-207 VHAAWADS
+207 VHVAWADS
-215 LTRFSA
+215 LKRFSA

-240 LVQRSRQEF
+240 LMKRSREQF
-249 GGLARSA
+249 GELARDA
-256 GEAAFQ
+256 GGAAYQ

-276 SLTAAT
+276 SLSAAT
-282 VIALGM
+282 VIALGA
-288 GAWLVGSEQIS
+288 GAWLVGTNAIS

-330 RAAWARLQPVLD
+330 RAAWSRLHPVLD
-342 APEGLVDAGTRD
+342 APDGLVDTGTRD
-354 LPADATVR
+354 VPAHADIA
-362 WDDVDFQ
+362 WDHVGFQ
-369 YPGMSTPALQQI
+369 YPGMAVPALADI
-381 DLSVAPGRTLGIVGP
+381 ALTLAPGCTLGIVGA

-408 LRQYEPTRGQVS
+408 LRQYEPTSGSVR
-420 LGDAPAATLTLAAL
+420 LGGVAAPEIRLDAL
-434 RRAVAW
+434 RRALSW

-457 LAQPGATREQV
+457 LARPDATREQIA
-468 VEVAGL
+468 EMAEL
-474 AAVHDDIERLPQGY
+474 AAVHDDIARLPQGY
-488 ETLVGERGVTLS
+488 DTMVGERGVTLS

-508 IARALLAGSP
+508 IARALLAGAP
-518 ILLLD
+518 VLLLD

-542 ALRQRHPERCLVVVS
+542 ELRQRHPERSLAVVS

-572 KQGRIVERGRHEDLL
+572 KQGRIIERGRHDELI
-587 ALGGWYASQWRYQ
+587 ARGGWYASQWRYQ

>member
-1 MASADGTMAS
+1 MSLA
-11 TARGA
+11 
-16 AAAASHRPPPM
+16 
-27 TLSRLIAGHMRR
+27 RLIANHIRGH
-39 HWRPYAASAV
+39 WQPYVASAL
-49 MLATIAVLTV
+49 MLSTIAVLTV

-67 VVDGLVAH
+67 VVDALVSH
-75 RLAGWALAGQLGLLV
+75 RIAGWDLIAQLSLLV
-90 LAGLVIYLLRV
+90 LAGLAIYLLRV
-101 GWRLALYK
+101 GWRLALFR
-109 TAYELGRDLR
+109 TAYELGRQLR
-119 ARLYAQLT
+119 TRLYAQLT

-163 AFDGTLTLVLVLGMM
+163 AFDGSLTLILVLGMM
-178 TLGID
+178 TLGVD

-188 AALIPFPF
+188 AALVPFPF
-196 MAYAFWRISER
+196 MAYAFWRISTQ
-207 VHAAWADS
+207 VHVAWSDS

-240 LVQRSRQEF
+240 LVRRSREQF
-249 GGLARSA
+249 GDLAREA
-256 GEAAFQ
+256 GAAAYQ

-276 SLTAAT
+276 SLGAAT
-282 VIALGM
+282 VIALGV
-288 GAWLVGSEQIS
+288 GAWLVGTDRIS

-330 RAAWARLQPVLD
+330 RAAWSRLHPVLD
-342 APEGLVDAGTRD
+342 APAGLVDTGTRD
-354 LPADATVR
+354 LGAHADIA
-362 WDDVDFQ
+362 WDHVTFQ
-369 YPGMSTPALQQI
+369 YPGMSQPALEDI
-381 DLSVAPGRTLGIVGP
+381 VLSLPPGRTLGIVGA

-408 LRQYEPTRGQVS
+408 LRQYEPGAGTVRVGG
-420 LGDAPAATLTLAAL
+420 LPAPEIRLDAL
-434 RRAVAW
+434 RRALAW

-457 LAQPGATREQV
+457 LARPEATREQV
-468 VEVAGL
+468 IAVAEL
-474 AAVHDDIERLPQGY
+474 AAVHEDIARLPQGY

-508 IARALLAGSP
+508 IARALLAEAP
-518 ILLLD
+518 VLLLD

-536 ILDHWR
+536 ILGHWR
-542 ALRQRHPERCLVVVS
+542 ELRERHPERSLAVVS

-572 KQGRIVERGRHEDLL
+572 KQGRIVERGRHEDLI
-587 ALGGWYASQWRYQ
+587 ALGGWYAGQWRYQ

>member
-1 MASADGTMAS
+1 MSLT
-11 TARGA
+11 
-16 AAAASHRPPPM
+16 
-27 TLSRLIAGHMRR
+27 RLIAGHIRG
-39 HWRPYAASAV
+39 HWRPYAASAL
-49 MLATIAVLTV
+49 MLSTIAVLTV

-67 VVDGLVAH
+67 VVDALVAH
-75 RLAGWALAGQLGLLV
+75 RLAGWDLIVQLGLLV
-90 LAGLVIYLLRV
+90 LAGLAIYLLRV
-101 GWRLALYK
+101 GWRLALFR
-109 TAYELGRDLR
+109 TAYELGRQLR
-119 ARLYAQLT
+119 TRLYAQLT

-163 AFDGTLTLVLVLGMM
+163 AFDGSLTLILVLGMM
-178 TLGID
+178 TIGVD

-188 AALIPFPF
+188 AALVPFPF
-196 MAYAFWRISER
+196 MAYAFWRISTQ
-207 VHAAWADS
+207 VHVAWSDS

-240 LVQRSRQEF
+240 LVRRSRAQF
-249 GGLARSA
+249 GELARDA
-256 GEAAFQ
+256 GAAAYQ

-276 SLTAAT
+276 SLGAAT
-282 VIALGM
+282 VIALGV
-288 GAWLVGSEQIS
+288 GAWLVGTNLIT

-330 RAAWARLQPVLD
+330 RAAWTRLQPVLD
-342 APEGLVDAGTRD
+342 APAGLVDIGTRE
-354 LPADATVR
+354 LPAHADIA
-362 WDDVDFQ
+362 WDRVSFR
-369 YPGMSTPALQQI
+369 YPGMAQPALEDI
-381 DLSVAPGRTLGIVGP
+381 TLTLPPGRTLGIVGA

-408 LRQYEPTRGQVS
+408 LRQYEPDAGAVR
-420 LGDAPAATLTLAAL
+420 LGGVPAPEIRLDAL
-434 RRAVAW
+434 RGGLAW

-457 LAQPGATREQV
+457 LARPDATREQILA
-468 VEVAGL
+468 VAEL
-474 AAVHDDIERLPQGY
+474 AAVHDDIARLPQGY
-488 ETLVGERGVTLS
+488 DTLVGERGVTLS

-508 IARALLAGSP
+508 IARALLAEAP
-518 ILLLD
+518 VLLLD

-542 ALRQRHPERCLVVVS
+542 ELRERHPERSLAIVS

-572 KQGRIVERGRHEDLL
+572 KQGRIVERGRHEDLI
-587 ALGGWYASQWRYQ
+587 ALGGWYAGQWRYQ

>member
-1 MASADGTMAS
+1 MSS
-11 TARGA
+11 
-16 AAAASHRPPPM
+16 
-27 TLSRLIAGHMRR
+27 TLSRLILGHIRG
-39 HWRPYAASAV
+39 HWRPYAASAL
-49 MLATIAVLTV
+49 MLSTIAVLTV

-67 VVDGLVAH
+67 VVDALVAH
-75 RLAGWALAGQLGLLV
+75 RLAGWDLVGQLGLLV
-90 LAGLVIYLLRV
+90 LAGLAIYLLRV
-101 GWRLALYK
+101 GWRLALFR
-109 TAYELGRDLR
+109 TAYELGRQLR
-119 ARLYAQLT
+119 MRLYAQLT
-127 RQGPAFFHAQRT
+127 NQGPAFFHAQRT

-163 AFDGTLTLVLVLGMM
+163 AFDGSLTLILVLGMM
-178 TLGID
+178 TISVD

-188 AALIPFPF
+188 AALVPFPL
-196 MAYAFWRISER
+196 MAYAFWRISSR
-207 VHAAWADS
+207 IHVASADS
-215 LTRFSA
+215 LKRFST

-240 LVQRSRQEF
+240 LVRRSREQFVE
-249 GGLARSA
+249 LAREA
-256 GEAAFQ
+256 GDASFQ

-276 SLTAAT
+276 SLGAAT
-282 VIALGM
+282 VIALGV
-288 GAWLVGSEQIS
+288 GAWLVGANVIS

-330 RAAWARLQPVLD
+330 RAAWSRLQPVLD
-342 APEGLVDAGTRD
+342 APVSLVDTGHRD
-354 LPADATVR
+354 LPAHADIA
-362 WDDVDFQ
+362 WDRVAFR
-369 YPGMSTPALQQI
+369 YPGMSQPTLEDIALT
-381 DLSVAPGRTLGIVGP
+381 LPPGRTLGIVGA

-408 LRQYEPTRGQVS
+408 LRQYEPDAGTVR
-420 LGDAPAATLTLAAL
+420 LGGIPAPEIRLAAL
-434 RRAVAW
+434 RRTLAW

-457 LAQPGATREQV
+457 LARPDATREQIRA
-468 VEVAGL
+468 VAEL
-474 AAVHDDIERLPQGY
+474 AAVHDDIARLPQAY
-488 ETLVGERGVTLS
+488 DTLVGERGVTLS
-500 GGQRQRVA
+500 GGQRQRIA
-508 IARALLAGSP
+508 IARALLAEAP
-518 ILLLD
+518 VLLLD

-542 ALRQRHPERCLVVVS
+542 ELRQRHPERSLAVVS

-572 KQGRIVERGRHEDLL
+572 KQGRIVERGRHDELL
-587 ALGGWYASQWRYQ
+587 ALGGWYAGQWRYQ

>member
-1 MASADGTMAS
+1 MSS
-11 TARGA
+11 
-16 AAAASHRPPPM
+16 S
-27 TLSRLIAGHMRR
+27 LSRLILSHIRG
-39 HWRPYAASAV
+39 HWRPYAASAL
-49 MLATIAVLTV
+49 MLSTIAVLTV

-67 VVDGLVAH
+67 VVDALVSH
-75 RLAGWALAGQLGLLV
+75 RIAGWDLIGQLGLLV
-90 LAGLVIYLLRV
+90 LAGLAIYLLRV
-101 GWRLALYK
+101 GWRLALFR
-109 TAYELGRDLR
+109 TAYELGRQLR
-119 ARLYAQLT
+119 MRLYAQLT
-127 RQGPAFFHAQRT
+127 NQGPAFFHAQRT

-163 AFDGTLTLVLVLGMM
+163 AFDGSLTLILVLGMM
-178 TLGID
+178 TISVD

-188 AALIPFPF
+188 AALVPFPL
-196 MAYAFWRISER
+196 MAYAFWRISSR
-207 VHAAWADS
+207 IHVASADS
-215 LTRFSA
+215 LKRFST

-240 LVQRSRQEF
+240 LVRRSREQF
-249 GGLARSA
+249 GELAREA
-256 GEAAFQ
+256 GDASFQ

-276 SLTAAT
+276 SLGAAT
-282 VIALGM
+282 VIALGV
-288 GAWLVGSEQIS
+288 GAWLVGTHVIS

-330 RAAWARLQPVLD
+330 RAAWSRLQPVLD
-342 APEGLVDAGTRD
+342 APVGLVDTGTRD
-354 LPADATVR
+354 LPAHADIA
-362 WDDVDFQ
+362 WDGVSFR
-369 YPGMSTPALQQI
+369 YPGMTQPTLEDIALT
-381 DLSVAPGRTLGIVGP
+381 LPPGRTLGIVGA

-408 LRQYEPTRGQVS
+408 LRQYEPDAGVVR
-420 LGDAPAATLTLAAL
+420 LGGIPAPEIRLAAL
-434 RRAVAW
+434 RRALAW

-457 LAQPGATREQV
+457 LARPDATREQV
-468 VEVAGL
+468 QAVAEL
-474 AAVHDDIERLPQGY
+474 AAVHDDIARLPQGY

-500 GGQRQRVA
+500 GGQRQRIA
-508 IARALLAGSP
+508 IARALLAEAP
-518 ILLLD
+518 VLLLD

-542 ALRQRHPERCLVVVS
+542 ELRQRHPERSLAVVS

-572 KQGRIVERGRHEDLL
+572 KQGRIVERGRHDELL
-587 ALGGWYASQWRYQ
+587 ALGGWYAGQWRYQ

>member
-1 MASADGTMAS
+1 MSLTRLVAAHI
-11 TARGA
+11 RG
-16 AAAASHRPPPM
+16 
-27 TLSRLIAGHMRR
+27 
-39 HWRPYAASAV
+39 HWRPYAASAL
-49 MLATIAVLTV
+49 MLGTIALLTV

-67 VVDGLVAH
+67 VVDALVAH
-75 RLAGWALAGQLGLLV
+75 RIAGWPLLKELGLLV
-90 LAGLVIYLLRV
+90 LAGLAIYLLRV
-101 GWRLALYK
+101 GWRLALYR
-109 TAYELGRDLR
+109 TAYELGRQLR

-127 RQGPAFFHAQRT
+127 RQGPAFFHSQRT

-163 AFDGTLTLVLVLGMM
+163 AFDGSLTLLLVLAMM
-178 TLGID
+178 MIGID

-188 AALIPFPF
+188 AALVPFPF
-196 MAYAFWRISER
+196 MAYAFWRISNQ
-207 VHAAWADS
+207 VHVASADS
-215 LTRFSA
+215 LKRFSA

-240 LVQRSRQEF
+240 LVRRSREQF
-249 GGLARSA
+249 ITLAEDA
-256 GEAAFQ
+256 GTATFQ

-282 VIALGM
+282 VIALGV
-288 GAWLVGSEQIS
+288 GAWLVGTNAIS

-330 RAAWARLQPVLD
+330 RAAWSRLQPVLD
-342 APEGLVDAGTRD
+342 APPGLVDTGDLA
-354 LPADATVR
+354 LPAQ
-362 WDDVDFQ
+362 VDIAWSGIDFR
-369 YPGMSTPALQQI
+369 YPGMNEPALQGI
-381 DLSVAPGRTLGIVGP
+381 DLTLAPGRTLGIVGA

-408 LRQYEPTRGQVS
+408 LRQYEPQAGSVRVG
-420 LGDAPAATLTLAAL
+420 GIAAPALRLDAL
-434 RRAVAW
+434 RQALAW

-451 VADNIA
+451 VAENIA
-457 LAQPGATREQV
+457 LARPDATREQIT
-468 VEVAGL
+468 EVAEL
-474 AAVHDDIERLPQGY
+474 AAVHDDIQQLPQGY
-488 ETLVGERGVTLS
+488 DTLVGERGVTLS

-508 IARALLAGSP
+508 IARALLADAP
-518 ILLLD
+518 VLLLD

-542 ALRQRHPERCLVVVS
+542 ELRQRHPERSLVVVS

-572 KQGRIVERGRHEDLL
+572 REGRIVERGRHD
-587 ALGGWYASQWRYQ
+587 ALIARGGWYASQWRYQ

>member
-1 MASADGTMAS
+1 MSLT
-11 TARGA
+11 
-16 AAAASHRPPPM
+16 
-27 TLSRLIAGHMRR
+27 RLIAGHIRG
-39 HWRPYAASAV
+39 HWRPYAASAL
-49 MLATIAVLTV
+49 MLSTIAVLTV

-67 VVDGLVAH
+67 VVDALVAH
-75 RLAGWALAGQLGLLV
+75 RLAGWDLIAQLGLLV
-90 LAGLVIYLLRV
+90 LAGLAIYLLRV
-101 GWRLALYK
+101 GWRLALFR
-109 TAYELGRDLR
+109 TAYELGRQLR
-119 ARLYAQLT
+119 TRLYAQLT

-163 AFDGTLTLVLVLGMM
+163 AFDGSLTLILVLGMM
-178 TLGID
+178 TIGVD

-188 AALIPFPF
+188 AALVPFPL
-196 MAYAFWRISER
+196 MAYAFWRISTQ
-207 VHAAWADS
+207 VHVAWSDS

-240 LVQRSRQEF
+240 LVRRSRAQF
-249 GGLARSA
+249 GELARDA
-256 GEAAFQ
+256 GAAAYQ

-276 SLTAAT
+276 SLGAAT
-282 VIALGM
+282 VIALGV
-288 GAWLVGSEQIS
+288 GAWLVGTNLIT

-330 RAAWARLQPVLD
+330 RAAWSRLQPVLD
-342 APEGLVDAGTRD
+342 APAGLVDTGTHE
-354 LPADATVR
+354 LPAQADIA
-362 WDDVDFQ
+362 WDRVSFR
-369 YPGMSTPALQQI
+369 YPGMAQPALEDI
-381 DLSVAPGRTLGIVGP
+381 TLTLPPGRTLGIVGA

-408 LRQYEPTRGQVS
+408 LRQYEPDAGAVR
-420 LGDAPAATLTLAAL
+420 LGGVTAPEIRLDAL
-434 RRAVAW
+434 RRGLAW

-457 LAQPGATREQV
+457 LARPDATREQILA
-468 VEVAGL
+468 VAEL
-474 AAVHDDIERLPQGY
+474 AAVHDDIARLPQGY
-488 ETLVGERGVTLS
+488 DTLVGERGVTLS

-508 IARALLAGSP
+508 IARALLAQAP
-518 ILLLD
+518 VLLLD

-536 ILDHWR
+536 ILEHWR
-542 ALRQRHPERCLVVVS
+542 ELRERHPERSLAIVS

-572 KQGRIVERGRHEDLL
+572 KQGRIVERGRHEDLI
-587 ALGGWYASQWRYQ
+587 ALGGWYAGQWRYQ

>member
-1 MASADGTMAS
+1 MSLT
-11 TARGA
+11 
-16 AAAASHRPPPM
+16 
-27 TLSRLIAGHMRR
+27 RLIAGHIRG
-39 HWRPYAASAV
+39 HWRPYAASAL
-49 MLATIAVLTV
+49 MLSTIAVLTV

-67 VVDGLVAH
+67 VVDALVAH
-75 RLAGWALAGQLGLLV
+75 RLAGWDLIAQLGLLV
-90 LAGLVIYLLRV
+90 LAGLAIYLLRV
-101 GWRLALYK
+101 GWRLALFR
-109 TAYELGRDLR
+109 TAYELGRQLR
-119 ARLYAQLT
+119 TRLYAQLT

-163 AFDGTLTLVLVLGMM
+163 AFDGTLTLILVLGMM
-178 TLGID
+178 TLGVD

-188 AALIPFPF
+188 AALVPFPV
-196 MAYAFWRISER
+196 MAYAFWRISTQ
-207 VHAAWADS
+207 VHVAWSDS
-215 LTRFSA
+215 LSRFSA

-240 LVQRSRQEF
+240 LVRRSRAQF
-249 GGLARSA
+249 GELARDA
-256 GEAAFQ
+256 GAAAYQ

-276 SLTAAT
+276 SLGAAT
-282 VIALGM
+282 VIALGV
-288 GAWLVGSEQIS
+288 GAWLVGTELIT

-330 RAAWARLQPVLD
+330 RAAWSRLQPVLD
-342 APEGLVDAGTRD
+342 APAGLVDTGTREM
-354 LPADATVR
+354 PAHADIA
-362 WDDVDFQ
+362 WDRVSFR
-369 YPGMSTPALQQI
+369 YPGMAQPALEEI
-381 DLSVAPGRTLGIVGP
+381 ALTLPPGRTLGIVGA

-408 LRQYEPTRGQVS
+408 LRQYEPDAGSVR
-420 LGDAPAATLTLAAL
+420 LGGVPAPEIRLDAL
-434 RRAVAW
+434 RRALAW

-457 LAQPGATREQV
+457 LARPDATREQV
-468 VEVAGL
+468 IAVAEL
-474 AAVHDDIERLPQGY
+474 AAVHDDIARLPQGY

-508 IARALLAGSP
+508 IARALLAQAP
-518 ILLLD
+518 VLLLD

-542 ALRQRHPERCLVVVS
+542 ALRRRHPERSLAIVS

-572 KQGRIVERGRHEDLL
+572 RQGRIVERGRHEDLL
-587 ALGGWYASQWRYQ
+587 ALGGWYAGQWRYQ

>member
-1 MASADGTMAS
+1 MSLT
-11 TARGA
+11 
-16 AAAASHRPPPM
+16 
-27 TLSRLIAGHMRR
+27 RLIAGHIRG
-39 HWRPYAASAV
+39 HWRPYAASAL
-49 MLATIAVLTV
+49 MLSTIAVLTV

-67 VVDGLVAH
+67 VVDGLVSH
-75 RLAGWALAGQLGLLV
+75 RLAGWGLITELGLLV

-101 GWRLALYK
+101 GWRLALFR
-109 TAYELGRDLR
+109 TAYELGRQLR
-119 ARLYAQLT
+119 TRLYAQLT

-163 AFDGTLTLVLVLGMM
+163 AFDGSLTLILVLGMM
-178 TLGID
+178 TIGVD

-188 AALIPFPF
+188 AALVPFPF
-196 MAYAFWRISER
+196 MAYAFWRISTQ
-207 VHAAWADS
+207 VHKAWSDS
-215 LTRFSA
+215 LSRFSA

-240 LVQRSRQEF
+240 LVRRSREHF
-249 GGLARSA
+249 GELARDA
-256 GEAAFQ
+256 GAAAYQ

-276 SLTAAT
+276 SLGAAT
-282 VIALGM
+282 VIALGV
-288 GAWLVGSEQIS
+288 GAWLVGTERIS

-330 RAAWARLQPVLD
+330 RAAWTRLQPVLD
-342 APEGLVDAGTRD
+342 APAGLVDTGTREMPAHAD
-354 LPADATVR
+354 LA
-362 WDDVDFQ
+362 WDQVSFQ
-369 YPGMSTPALQQI
+369 YPGMSHPALQDI
-381 DLSVAPGRTLGIVGP
+381 VLTLPPGRTLGIVGA

-408 LRQYEPTRGQVS
+408 LRQYEPSAGTVR
-420 LGDAPAATLTLAAL
+420 LGGLPAPEIRLDAL
-434 RRAVAW
+434 RRALAW

-457 LAQPGATREQV
+457 LARPDATREQILA
-468 VEVAGL
+468 VAEL
-474 AAVHDDIERLPQGY
+474 AAVHDDIARLPQGY
-488 ETLVGERGVTLS
+488 DTLVGERGVTLS

-508 IARALLAGSP
+508 IARALLAEAP
-518 ILLLD
+518 VLLLD

-542 ALRQRHPERCLVVVS
+542 ELRQRHPERSLAVVS

-572 KQGRIVERGRHEDLL
+572 KQGRIVERGRHEDLI
-587 ALGGWYASQWRYQ
+587 ALGGWYAGQWRYQ